1 MPQPEQSVTID
12 FFYHGRHDAG
22 MSADA
27 QQRRAATGLAA
38 LTSDLRDEG
47 DDLDAL
53 VTGLDVGEWSRP
65 TPSPRWTIAHQIAH
79 LAWTD
84 DQSIL
89 AATDPDEFADL
100 VARTIALPNPLAAVD
115 AAAEAG
121 SGVPAPELLARWRAG
136 RTALIEAL
144 VAVPDGSRI
153 PWFGPPMSAAS
164 MATARLMETWAHG
177 QDVADALSV
186 TRRPTHRLRHVAHI
200 GVRARD
206 YAYLVRGATPPTGP
220 FRVELT
226 GPAGE
231 SWTWGP
237 EDAAPR
243 VTGTAL
249 DFCLLAT
256 QRRHRGDLDVTAVGP
271 DADHWLD
278 IAQTFAGPSGPGREQ
293 GQFA

>member
-1 MPQPEQSVTID
+1 
-12 FFYHGRHDAG
+12 

-53 VTGLDVGEWSRP
+53 VTDLDPGEWSRP

-89 AATDPDEFADL
+89 AATEPDAFTDQ
-100 VARTIALPNPLAAVD
+100 VKRMMTLPNPLAAVD
-115 AAAEAG
+115 DAAEAG
-121 SGVPAPELLARWRAG
+121 STVPAPELLTRWRAG
-136 RTALIEAL
+136 RTALVEAL
-144 VAVPDGSRI
+144 EAVPEGGRI

-177 QDVADALSV
+177 QDVADALAV
-186 TRRPTHRLRHVAHI
+186 ARKPTHRLRHVAHI

-206 YAYLVRGATPPTGP
+206 YAYLMRGATAPAEP

-226 GPAGE
+226 GPGGE

-237 EDAAPR
+237 EDAAQR
-243 VTGTAL
+243 VTGSAL

-256 QRRHRGDLDVTAVGP
+256 QRRHRADLDVTAVGP
-271 DADHWLD
+271 DAGHWLD